1 MRVLDLKHP
10 SLTNGAVPSA
20 SLKVVHES
28 PIKMAVE
35 DMQRL
40 RSVVETHAGGIQDH
54 AAEMLETE
62 LDRAHVL
69 PGSELRPEV
78 VRMRSRV
85 LYEDVDTGERRE
97 VVLEYPEQA
106 DISHSL
112 DLSARPDRNGA
123 SRSFSRRVHLLA
135 GPRRPHPDDPGAV
148 RRPSTRRAERRV
160 RAFSASVPAVP
171 GMGRAGV
178 LGIVPGQRSTVL
190 DGNDH
195 DLSGARGK
203 WTGRR
208 CQRCPS
214 RKVDRSAGPLV
225 GTAARGVD
233 E

>member
-112 DLSARPDRNGA
+112 ISVLAPIGTALLGLSVGESISWPVPGGRIRTIRVLSVVHQPDVRNDG
-123 SRSFSRRVHLLA
+123 
-135 GPRRPHPDDPGAV
+135 
-148 RRPSTRRAERRV
+148 
-160 RAFSASVPAVP
+160 SVPSQP
-171 GMGRAGV
+171 
-178 LGIVPGQRSTVL
+178 RSPR
-190 DGNDH
+190 
-195 DLSGARGK
+195 SRGWVEQASWESFPASDPPS
-203 WTGRR
+203 WTGM
-208 CQRCPS
+208 
-214 RKVDRSAGPLV
+214 
-225 GTAARGVD
+225 TTT
-233 E
+233 